1 MLLAREGRGVIRFLL
16 IGLGGSLGA
25 LARYGVS
32 FWIQERVA
40 GAFPYGTF
48 VVNIT
53 GCLIMGLVMT
63 RLNEGGPVSVNWR
76 FLVPVGF
83 IGGYTTFSSF
93 EFETFR
99 LMGQGLPLAALGYVV
114 SSVVLGYLALWIGV
128 VAARAFL

>member
-1 MLLAREGRGVIRFLL
+1 MSRYLL
-16 IGLGGSLGA
+16 IALGGGLGA
-25 LARYGVS
+25 LARYGAS
-32 FWIQERVA
+32 FWVQERVA

-48 VVNIT
+48 LVNIS

-93 EFETFR
+93 AFETFR
-99 LMGQGLPLAALGYVV
+99 LIEQGLPLTGLGYVA
-114 SSVVLGYLALWIGV
+114 SSVILGYLALWIGV
-128 VAARAFL
+128 ITARAFL